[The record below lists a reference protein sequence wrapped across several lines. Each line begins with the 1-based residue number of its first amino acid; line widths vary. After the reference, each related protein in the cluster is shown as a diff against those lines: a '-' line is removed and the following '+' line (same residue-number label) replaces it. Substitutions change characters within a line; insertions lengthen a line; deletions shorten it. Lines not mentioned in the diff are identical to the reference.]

1 MLRVWKWLRESGL
14 RWVAIV
20 LATLTASVTGWLR
33 GTFDTILRESLPP
46 AAEISCIGREWVI
59 GHRPFRQPEPKRQ
72 VFRVLVAALDHDDA
86 DRRSTGA
93 IVRALQGEKGIE
105 AIKTCRVLPI
115 EGAGVRIE
123 EPVAMQGREWLSQR
137 DADVLVF
144 GETIEKGA
152 LNLHFLAPKGSIDFR
167 QNAFKLESG
176 LLKEEFK
183 EALASQLQSFVFA
196 TVDIS
201 DENRGRYL
209 VEALRPVAARLEQ
222 LLLYPPSGL
231 SARQLAAVQLARG
244 VALTKIG
251 YQADDN
257 TALRSRSPLFAQC

>member
-1 MLRVWKWLRESGL
+1 MPPEIVAHASSMLL
-14 RWVAIV
+14 
-20 LATLTASVTGWLR
+20 
-33 GTFDTILRESLPP
+33 
-46 AAEISCIGREWVI
+46 
-59 GHRPFRQPEPKRQ
+59 
-72 VFRVLVAALDHDDA
+72 
-86 DRRSTGA
+86 
-93 IVRALQGEKGIE
+93 
-105 AIKTCRVLPI
+105 
-115 EGAGVRIE
+115 
-123 EPVAMQGREWLSQR
+123 AMQGREWLSQR

-183 EALASQLQSFVFA
+183 EALAAQLLSFVFA

-209 VEALRPVAARLEQ
+209 IEALRPVAARLEQ

-244 VALTKIG
+244 VTRLAVSSMPMSPST
-251 YQADDN
+251 N
-257 TALRSRSPLFAQC
+257 FRSAVLWSVFAAVIFREFATTR